1 MLSEEE
7 SNFRKL
13 DEKQMLEIR
22 AQLEL
27 LETQVSNFNL
37 LRESLT
43 RELVINGVK
52 DGEQLE
58 EKIKKVFI
66 QEDLDCEDIEE

>member
-7 SNFRKL
+7 SSFRKL

-27 LETQVSNFNL
+27 LERQVSDFNN

-43 RELVINGVK
+43 RELVVNNVK
-52 DGEQLE
+52 DGKELN

-66 QEDLDCEDIEE
+66 QEDLDVEEDEE

>member
-7 SNFRKL
+7 SSFRKL

-52 DGEQLE
+52 DGQQLE

>member
-7 SNFRKL
+7 SSFRKL

-27 LETQVSNFNL
+27 LERQVSDFNN
-37 LRESLT
+37 LRERLT
-43 RELVINGVK
+43 RELVVNNVK
-52 DGEQLE
+52 DGKELN

-66 QEDLDCEDIEE
+66 QEDLDVEEDEE

>member
-27 LETQVSNFNL
+27 LESQVANFNL

>member
-7 SNFRKL
+7 SSFRKL

-52 DGEQLE
+52 DGQQLE

-66 QEDLDCEDIEE
+66 QEDLDCEDVEE

>member
-7 SNFRKL
+7 SSFRKL

-27 LETQVSNFNL
+27 LERQVTDFNN

-43 RELVINGVK
+43 RELVVNNVK
-52 DGEQLE
+52 DGKELN

-66 QEDLDCEDIEE
+66 QEDLDVEEDEE